1 MGPFMIEL
9 RMPFTPLALE
19 LPLSWPFGGTATCL
33 NFLLGGNRWSP
44 LESSDFLFTDPPA
57 SPFMALILSDGGE
70 EEDPSRNLRV
80 GILGFLA
87 SSSFRLQ
94 SSQTKAKSSFSAAA

>member
-1 MGPFMIEL
+1 MMDL
-9 RMPFTPLALE
+9 CMPLTPLALE

-44 LESSDFLFTDPPA
+44 SKSSDFLFIDPPM
-57 SPFMALILSDGGE
+57 SPFMPLILSNGGE
-70 EEDPSRNLRV
+70 EDDPSRNLRV